1 MNMEQIMTYVKPELI
16 VVTIVLYFIGMWL
29 KQSQTVNDKYIP
41 LLLGGIG
48 IVISAV
54 YVFATC
60 QCSNAQEIALA
71 VFIAVTQ
78 GVLVAGLSTYVNQMA
93 KQLKKKE

>member
-1 MNMEQIMTYVKPELI
+1 MIWRNEYGTDYDLCKTRTDCSNHCPL
-16 VVTIVLYFIGMWL
+16 FIGMWL

-78 GVLVAGLSTYVNQMA
+78 GVLVAGLRPM
-93 KQLKKKE
+93 